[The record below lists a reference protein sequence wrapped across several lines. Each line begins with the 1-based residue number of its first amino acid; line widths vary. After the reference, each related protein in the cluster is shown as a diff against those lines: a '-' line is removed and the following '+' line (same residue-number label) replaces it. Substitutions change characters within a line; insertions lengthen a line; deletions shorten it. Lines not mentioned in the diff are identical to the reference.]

1 MTHPTRRAMIA
12 GAAALP
18 LLHGPARAARTPGVL
33 RFGLSAYPPT
43 LAPWANAGTAAGTV
57 QALMNRG
64 LVGYAP
70 DGSLQPEMAESWAA
84 EGEATWVFRLREA
97 TWHNGEPVTS
107 EQIKWNFEQVAG
119 EKSAAYLR
127 VQCQEIA
134 KIETPDARTVKL
146 VMKAPNATVPLM
158 LATYFMPMIY
168 PDSNAGGAQAVGA
181 GPFVLKNAE
190 RGVGLELEAH
200 AKYYKPGLPK
210 LKAIRLTA
218 YADENLR
225 VAALQAGDVDLIEYV
240 PWQSMAAIEAD
251 PRLVLQTTEGPY
263 MFLMFNGKAG
273 PMADKRVRQAIAHA
287 IRRDEVVKAQY
298 RSVRRF
304 PRSSDSTP
312 QAAYPLPLVHLT
324 ALTERYWVK
333 AAFFGRG
340 APLEGLPLAKGS
352 PYFDEARSHAQA
364 YDPAKSRALL
374 TEAGFP
380 NGFSTSLLATST
392 YGMHKDTAEIL
403 QQNLAAVGIQAELRL
418 PDWATRVAQGNRGQ
432 YEMGLMGT
440 SAESNDPDGIANQ
453 VDGEL
458 SASYVR
464 SVNLPTPRIH
474 GLLAAGRGEFDPEKR
489 RAIYAELDRA
499 VLDEANFVGIAWR
512 AQGYAFTKDLRGFQN
527 LPGALSFFSGLT
539 LDGAEFAQ
547 GA

>member
-97 TWHNGEPVTS
+97 TWHNGKPVTS

-287 IRRDEVVKAQY
+287 IRRDEV
-298 RSVRRF
+298 
-304 PRSSDSTP
+304 
-312 QAAYPLPLVHLT
+312 
-324 ALTERYWVK
+324 VK

>member
-1 MTHPTRRAMIA
+1 M
-12 GAAALP
+12 
-18 LLHGPARAARTPGVL
+18 
-33 RFGLSAYPPT
+33 
-43 LAPWANAGTAAGTV
+43 
-57 QALMNRG
+57 
-64 LVGYAP
+64 
-70 DGSLQPEMAESWAA
+70 
-84 EGEATWVFRLREA
+84 
-97 TWHNGEPVTS
+97 
-107 EQIKWNFEQVAG
+107 
-119 EKSAAYLR
+119 
-127 VQCQEIA
+127 
-134 KIETPDARTVKL
+134 
-146 VMKAPNATVPLM
+146 
-158 LATYFMPMIY
+158 
-168 PDSNAGGAQAVGA
+168 
-181 GPFVLKNAE
+181 
-190 RGVGLELEAH
+190 GLELEAH

-263 MFLMFNGKAG
+263 MFLVFNGKAG

-287 IRRDEVVKAQY
+287 IRRDEVVKA
-298 RSVRRF
+298 
-304 PRSSDSTP
+304 
-312 QAAYPLPLVHLT
+312 
-324 ALTERYWVK
+324 
-333 AAFFGRG
+333 AFFGRG

-352 PYFDEARSHAQA
+352 PYFDEARSRAQA

-464 SVNLPTPRIH
+464 SVNLPTPRVH

-539 LDGAEFAQ
+539 LDGAEFVQ

>member
-1 MTHPTRRAMIA
+1 MIHPTRRAVIA

-18 LLHGPARAARTPGVL
+18 LLHGPARAARTPGIL

-64 LVGYAP
+64 LIGYAP

-84 EGEATWVFRLREA
+84 EGETAWVFRLREA
-97 TWHNGEPVTS
+97 TWHNGKPVTS

-134 KIETPDARTVKL
+134 KIETPDARTVRL

-158 LATYFMPMIY
+158 LATFFMPMIY
-168 PDSNAGGAQAVGA
+168 PESNAGGAQAVGA
-181 GPFVLKNAE
+181 GPFILKNAE
-190 RGVGLELEAH
+190 RGVGIELEAH

-210 LKAIRLTA
+210 LKGIRLTA

-251 PRLVLQTTEGPY
+251 PRLVLQATDGPY
-263 MFLMFNGKAG
+263 MYLMFNGKAG

-287 IRRDEVVKAQY
+287 IKRDEV
-298 RSVRRF
+298 
-304 PRSSDSTP
+304 
-312 QAAYPLPLVHLT
+312 
-324 ALTERYWVK
+324 VK

-340 APLEGLPLAKGS
+340 APLEGLPLAKES

-364 YDPAKSRALL
+364 YDPAKSKALL
-374 TEAGFP
+374 AEAGFP
-380 NGFSTSLLATST
+380 NGFSTSLLSTAT

-403 QQNLAAVGIQAELRL
+403 QQNLAAVGIQVELHL

-440 SAESNDPDGIANQ
+440 SAESNDPDGNANQ
-453 VDGEL
+453 VDGQL

-464 SVNLPTPRIH
+464 SVNLPTPHIH
-474 GLLAAGRGEFDPEKR
+474 ELLVAGRSEFDPEKR

-499 VLDEANFVGIAWR
+499 VMDEANFVGIAWR
-512 AQGYAFTKDLRGFQN
+512 AQGYAFTKDLKGFQN
-527 LPGALSFFSGLT
+527 LPGALSFYSGLT